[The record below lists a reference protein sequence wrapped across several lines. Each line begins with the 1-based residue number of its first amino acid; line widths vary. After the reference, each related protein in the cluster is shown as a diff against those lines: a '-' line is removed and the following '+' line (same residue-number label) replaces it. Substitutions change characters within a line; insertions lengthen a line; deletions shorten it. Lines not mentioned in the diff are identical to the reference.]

1 LNSER
6 NKVEPKQE
14 VVKPLVVIPR
24 TEENQ
29 SAEQSPVFCN
39 HCGSDWYIKRRKDPR
54 GNQIYICKR
63 CKRHFTHNPSK
74 FKAVVNPQAEYEKD
88 VWDCR
93 NLGIDARVGKY
104 TYKPSFSDITQ
115 PWLLLALKQ
124 YIKYTLATLSWSS
137 GSEKLLAVK
146 RFSRFLARSYPEVI
160 PSEIDRSVI
169 IDFLSY
175 LASTNLSV
183 STRCITI
190 GAVRGF
196 LEFCYQN
203 NHLDVRRYL
212 IRHEDFPKRPK
223 PLPRYIPEEIMQQL
237 NQHLSDLPEPV
248 MRMILVLQ
256 ECGMRISEL
265 LLMKA
270 DCLLQDKAGDWFLRY
285 YQFKMKKEIT
295 IPISRELVRLIQEQ
309 HQYIRENLNIEFDY
323 LFTSNEGGGRKG
335 GFRPS
340 PKTMTREA
348 FARYLNK
355 LAKKHNI
362 CDSLGKLW
370 NFQPHQFRHTVGTRM
385 INNGVPQH
393 IIQRYL
399 GHESPNMTAVYAHI
413 HDQTMKEEIAKFHG
427 KVVNIAGEVVE
438 SITPEIEITDL
449 QWFKRNIQAQALPN
463 GSCAL
468 PTIAQGCPHAN
479 ACLTCTHFRTTA
491 EYIEEHKKQLEQ
503 TEQLIEKAKANN
515 WLRQVEMNEKV
526 AANLHKIIER
536 LELYNA

>member
-1 LNSER
+1 MET
-6 NKVEPKQE
+6 KQE
-14 VVKPLVVIPR
+14 VVQPLVVIER
-24 TEENQ
+24 TEESQ
-29 SAEQSPVFCN
+29 SPEQSSLFCH
-39 HCGSDWYIKRRKDPR
+39 HCGSDSYIKRRKDSR

-63 CKRHFTHNPSK
+63 CKRHFTYNPNK
-74 FKAVVNPQAEYEKD
+74 FKAVVNPQDEYEKD

-93 NLGIDARVGKY
+93 NLGIDVGVCRY
-104 TYKPSFSDITQ
+104 TYKLNFSDIAQ
-115 PWLLLALKQ
+115 PWLLAALKQ
-124 YIKYTLATLSWSS
+124 YIKYILATLSWTS

-146 RFSRFLARSYPEVI
+146 RFSRFLSTSYPSMT
-160 PSEIDRSVI
+160 PSEIDRLVI
-169 IDFLSY
+169 VDFLGY
-175 LASTNLSV
+175 LAGTDLSV
-183 STRCITI
+183 QTRCITL

-203 NHLDVRRYL
+203 KHLDVRRYL

-223 PLPRYIPEEIMQQL
+223 SLPRYIPEEVMQQL
-237 NQHLSDLPEPV
+237 NQHLWDLPEPV
-248 MRMILVLQ
+248 MRMVLVLQ

-265 LLMKA
+265 LMMKT

-295 IPISRELVRLIQEQ
+295 IPISRELARLVQEQ

-323 LFTSNEGGGRKG
+323 LFTSNEGGGRNG

-340 PKTMTREA
+340 PKPMSRGA
-348 FARYLNK
+348 FAGYLNK

-362 CDSLGKLW
+362 CDSLGKRW
-370 NFQPHQFRHTVGTRM
+370 HFQSHQFRHTVGTRM

-438 SITPEIEITDL
+438 SITPEVEITDL

-468 PTIAQGCPHAN
+468 PSISQGCPHAN

-491 EYIEEHKKQLEQ
+491 EYLEEHRKHLEQ
-503 TEQLIEKAKANN
+503 TEQIIEKAKSNG
-515 WLRQVEMNEKV
+515 WVRQIEMNEKV
-526 AANLHKIIER
+526 ASNLRSIIKN
-536 LELYNA
+536 LEVSND